1 MHGRDLTFALAG
13 QFIPARRTRIE
24 RCTRSAR
31 ARVMNRL
38 ELEKGE
44 QAMRKRKPSRT
55 DHSRKHRHT
64 GREARAG
71 RRILRSEKIGALP
84 ILNHFLQ
91 RLRLEDWLRE
101 HLPSEDKR
109 VKVPAAKAL
118 LVLLRNLLISRE
130 PLYGIG
136 QWAAGYAPDLLG
148 LTRDELE
155 ALSDDGVG
163 RALGCL
169 FRSALGAFVLTVVRH
184 TIREFEV
191 SLHQLHNDST
201 TITFHG
207 KYTDAAEEDLRS
219 GRRTLAITWGH
230 NKDHRP
236 DLKQLVYILTLSD
249 DGGVPVHFR
258 AESGNTTDDQ
268 THVDTWKLLCE
279 LAGRSDFLYVADS
292 KLATAENMAYLHQH
306 RGRFLT
312 VLPRTRGEDKEFRQ
326 SLREGKVSWRTVYEK
341 IDEEDD
347 EPKRVLDCFSVT
359 NDPVATAEG
368 YRLIWYHSTR
378 KAELDALARANR
390 LQRATRELDALR
402 QRLNSPRTRYR
413 KRDTVAEAVEEIL
426 ASREVKDWIS
436 VTIEERFEE
445 RYRQERRGRPTKDTR
460 YVKQVSTR
468 FALQYQIDHARI
480 AEDQQCDGVF
490 PLVTNVLE
498 LSEREVL
505 LVYKRQ
511 PVIEKRFS
519 QLKSDFH
526 VAPVYLKEVSRI
538 QALLCVY
545 FLVLLVEALLER
557 ELRQAMQREPLD
569 SLPLYPEDRPC
580 RRPTARRV
588 IDLFDDIHRHT
599 LHSGDRTP
607 TVFVT
612 ELTDLQRRILKLL
625 GIPTTDYRG

>member
-1 MHGRDLTFALAG
+1 
-13 QFIPARRTRIE
+13 
-24 RCTRSAR
+24 
-31 ARVMNRL
+31 
-38 ELEKGE
+38 
-44 QAMRKRKPSRT
+44 MRKRKASRVNRP
-55 DHSRKHRHT
+55 RKRKPT
-64 GREARAG
+64 GRQARAG
-71 RRILRSEKIGALP
+71 RQTLRSEKIGALP
-84 ILNHFLQ
+84 ILNHFIE
-91 RLRLEDWLRE
+91 RLRLEQWLRE
-101 HLPSEDKR
+101 CLPPEDKR

-130 PLYGIG
+130 PLYGMG
-136 QWAAGYAPDLLG
+136 EWAASYAPDLLG
-148 LTRDELE
+148 LTLDELE
-155 ALSDDGVG
+155 ALSDDAVG
-163 RALGCL
+163 RALTCL
-169 FRSALGAFVLTVVRH
+169 FRSEQGPFVLAVVGH
-184 TIREFEV
+184 TIREFKV
-191 SLHQLHNDST
+191 TLRQLHNDST

-207 KYTDAAEEDLRS
+207 NYSDAAEEDTRG

-258 AESGNTTDDQ
+258 ATSGNTTDDQ
-268 THVDTWKLLCE
+268 THVETWKLLCE

-306 RGRFLT
+306 RGRFIT
-312 VLPRTRGEDKEFRQ
+312 VLPRTRGEDKVFRQ
-326 SLREGKVSWRTVYEK
+326 SLREGKVSWRTIYEK
-341 IDEEDD
+341 VDEEDD
-347 EPKRVLDCFSVT
+347 QKKVLDRFSTT
-359 NDPVATAEG
+359 NEPTTSAEG
-368 YRLIWYHSTR
+368 YRLLWYHSTR

-390 LQRATRELDALR
+390 IQRATRELDELR

-413 KRDTVAEAVEEIL
+413 QRDKVTMAVEEIL
-426 ASREVKDWIS
+426 KSREAKDWIT
-436 VTIEERFEE
+436 VAIEERVQEC
-445 RYRQERRGRPTKDTR
+445 YRQAGRGRPTKDTR
-460 YVKQVSTR
+460 YVKKISTR
-468 FALQYQIDHARI
+468 FDLSYQIDHARI
-480 AEDQQCDGVF
+480 AEDQRCDGVF

-498 LSEREVL
+498 LSEKELL

-519 QLKSDFH
+519 QLKTDFR
-526 VAPVYLKEVSRI
+526 VAPVYLKDVSRI

-557 ELRQAMQREPLD
+557 ELRQAMEREGLE

-599 LHSGDRTP
+599 LHSDDEAP

-612 ELTDLQRRILKLL
+612 ELSALQRRILKLL
-625 GIPTTDYRG
+625 GVPATKYRA

>member
-1 MHGRDLTFALAG
+1 
-13 QFIPARRTRIE
+13 
-24 RCTRSAR
+24 
-31 ARVMNRL
+31 
-38 ELEKGE
+38 
-44 QAMRKRKPSRT
+44 MRKRKPARAG
-55 DHSRKHRHT
+55 HSRKHKRT
-64 GREARAG
+64 GRQARSG
-71 RRILRSEKIGALP
+71 RQFLRSEKIGALP
-84 ILNHFLQ
+84 VINHFIQ
-91 RLRLEDWLRE
+91 RLRLEEWLRE
-101 HLPSEDKR
+101 HLPPEDKR

-136 QWAAGYAPDLLG
+136 EWAAGYAPDLLG
-148 LTRDELE
+148 LTPDELE

-169 FRSALGAFVLTVVRH
+169 FRSALGAFVLAVVRH
-184 TIREFEV
+184 TIREFEI

-207 KYTDAAEEDLRS
+207 KYQAAAEEDLRS

-249 DGGVPVHFR
+249 DGGVPVHFH
-258 AESGNTTDDQ
+258 AASGNTTDDQ

-312 VLPRTRGEDKEFRQ
+312 VLPRTRGEDKYFRQ
-326 SLREGKVSWRTVYEK
+326 SLRQGEVCWRTVYEK
-341 IDEEDD
+341 INEQDD
-347 EPKRVLDCFSVT
+347 APKRVLDCFSVANHPAT
-359 NDPVATAEG
+359 TAEG
-368 YRLIWYHSTR
+368 YRLLWYHSTR
-378 KAELDALARANR
+378 KAELDALARAHR
-390 LQRATRELDALR
+390 LQRATQELDTLR

-413 KRDTVAEAVEEIL
+413 KHDTVAEAVEEIL
-426 ASREVKDWIS
+426 ASREVKDWIT
-436 VTIEERFEE
+436 VTIEERQEE

-460 YVKQVSTR
+460 YVKHVSMR
-468 FALQYQIDHARI
+468 FALRYQIDYARI

-498 LSEREVL
+498 LSERELL

-519 QLKSDFH
+519 QLKTDFR

-538 QALLCVY
+538 QALLGVY
-545 FLVLLVEALLER
+545 FLVLLIEALLER
-557 ELRQAMQREPLD
+557 QLRQAMQHEQLD

-588 IDLFDDIHRHT
+588 LDLFDDIHRHT
-599 LHSGDRTP
+599 LHNGDRTP

-625 GIPTTDYRG
+625 GIPATQYHG

>member
-1 MHGRDLTFALAG
+1 M
-13 QFIPARRTRIE
+13 RT
-24 RCTRSAR
+24 
-31 ARVMNRL
+31 
-38 ELEKGE
+38 
-44 QAMRKRKPSRT
+44 RKPSRANR
-55 DHSRKHRHT
+55 SRKHRRT
-64 GREARAG
+64 GRQARAG
-71 RRILRSEKIGALP
+71 RRTLCSEKIGALP
-84 ILNHFLQ
+84 ILNHFIR
-91 RLRLEDWLRE
+91 RLRLEELLQE
-101 HLPSEDKR
+101 HLPPEDKR

-136 QWAAGYAPDLLG
+136 EWAAGYAPDLLG
-148 LTRDELE
+148 LTLDELE

-169 FRSALGAFVLTVVRH
+169 FRSELGAFVLAVVRQ
-184 TIREFEV
+184 TIRQFEV
-191 SLHQLHNDST
+191 SLQQLHNDST

-207 KYTDAAEEDLRS
+207 KYEDAAEEDTRG

-258 AESGNTTDDQ
+258 AASGNTSDDQ

-312 VLPRTRGEDKEFRQ
+312 VLPRTRSEDKDFRR
-326 SLREGKVSWRTVYEK
+326 SLREGKVSWWTVYEK
-341 IDEEDD
+341 IDEED
-347 EPKRVLDCFSVT
+347 EEQKVLDRFSAAHQPAT
-359 NDPVATAEG
+359 TAEG
-368 YRLIWYHSTR
+368 YRLLWYHSTR
-378 KAELDALARANR
+378 KAEQDALARANH
-390 LQRATRELDALR
+390 LQRATRELDELR
-402 QRLNSPRTRYR
+402 QRLRSPRTRYR

-426 ASREVKDWIS
+426 KSREVQDWIT
-436 VTIEERFEE
+436 VTIEERLEE
-445 RYRQERRGRPTKDTR
+445 RYRQDRRGRPTKDTR

-468 FALQYQIDHARI
+468 FELSYQIDHTRI

-498 LSEREVL
+498 LSEREAL

-519 QLKSDFH
+519 QLKTDFR
-526 VAPVYLKEVSRI
+526 VAPVYLKDVSRI
-538 QALLCVY
+538 QSLLCVY

-557 ELRQAMQREPLD
+557 ELRQAMEREGLD
-569 SLPLYPEDRPC
+569 SLPMYPENRPC

-599 LHSGDRTP
+599 LSSPDGTP
-607 TVFVT
+607 VVFVT
-612 ELTDLQRRILKLL
+612 ELSELQRRILKLL
-625 GIPTTDYRG
+625 GIPTTQYQI

>member
-1 MHGRDLTFALAG
+1 M
-13 QFIPARRTRIE
+13 
-24 RCTRSAR
+24 C
-31 ARVMNRL
+31 
-38 ELEKGE
+38 
-44 QAMRKRKPSRT
+44 KRKPSRANR
-55 DHSRKHRHT
+55 SRKHKRT
-64 GREARAG
+64 GRQARAG
-71 RRILRSEKIGALP
+71 RQTLRSEKIGALP
-84 ILNHFLQ
+84 ILNHFIQ
-91 RLRLEDWLRE
+91 RLRLEELLQA
-101 HLPSEDKR
+101 HLPPEDKR

-130 PLYGIG
+130 PLYGMG
-136 QWAAGYAPDLLG
+136 EWATGYAPDLLG
-148 LTRDELE
+148 LTLDELE

-169 FRSALGAFVLTVVRH
+169 FRSEQGTFVLAVVRH
-184 TIREFEV
+184 TIREFKV
-191 SLHQLHNDST
+191 TLRQLHNDST

-207 KYTDAAEEDLRS
+207 NYSHAAEEDTRA

-258 AESGNTTDDQ
+258 ATSGNTTDDQ

-292 KLATAENMAYLHQH
+292 KLATAENMAYVHQH
-306 RGRFLT
+306 RGRFIT
-312 VLPRTRGEDKEFRQ
+312 VLPRTRGEDKDFRQ
-326 SLREGKVSWRTVYEK
+326 SLREEKVSWRTIYEK

-347 EPKRVLDCFSVT
+347 QKKVLDCFSVANEPT
-359 NDPVATAEG
+359 TSAEG
-368 YRLIWYHSTR
+368 YRLLWYHSTR
-378 KAELDALARANR
+378 KAELDGLARTNR
-390 LQRATRELDALR
+390 LQRATRELDELR

-413 KRDTVAEAVEEIL
+413 KRSKVAEAVKEIVK
-426 ASREVKDWIS
+426 SRKVKDWLT
-436 VTIEERFEE
+436 VAIEERVEE

-460 YVKQVSTR
+460 YVKKTSTR
-468 FALQYQIDHARI
+468 FDLRYRIDYARI

-498 LSEREVL
+498 LSEKEVL
-505 LVYKRQ
+505 LIYKRQ

-519 QLKSDFH
+519 QLKTDFR
-526 VAPVYLKEVSRI
+526 VAPVYLKDVSRI
-538 QALLCVY
+538 QSLLCVY

-557 ELRQAMQREPLD
+557 ELRQAMEREGLE

-580 RRPTARRV
+580 RRPTARRI
-588 IDLFDDIHRHT
+588 IDLFDDIYCHT
-599 LHSGDRTP
+599 LYSDEEAP

-612 ELTDLQRRILKLL
+612 ELSALQRRILKLL
-625 GIPTTDYRG
+625 GVPATKYRG

>member
-1 MHGRDLTFALAG
+1 
-13 QFIPARRTRIE
+13 
-24 RCTRSAR
+24 
-31 ARVMNRL
+31 
-38 ELEKGE
+38 
-44 QAMRKRKPSRT
+44 MRKRKRSRA
-55 DHSRKHRHT
+55 DHSRKHKRT
-64 GREARAG
+64 GRQARAG
-71 RRILRSEKIGALP
+71 RQTLRSEKIGALP
-84 ILNHFLQ
+84 ILNHFIQ
-91 RLRLEDWLRE
+91 RLRLEELLRE
-101 HLPSEDKR
+101 HLPPEDKR

-130 PLYGIG
+130 PLYGMG
-136 QWAAGYAPDLLG
+136 EWAAGYAPDLLG
-148 LTRDELE
+148 LTLDELE

-169 FRSALGAFVLTVVRH
+169 FRCEQGAFVLAVVRH

-191 SLHQLHNDST
+191 TLRQLHNDST

-207 KYTDAAEEDLRS
+207 NYSDAAEEDTRG
-219 GRRTLAITWGH
+219 GRRTLAIIWGH

-258 AESGNTTDDQ
+258 AASGNTTDDQ

-306 RGRFLT
+306 RGRFIT
-312 VLPRTRGEDKEFRQ
+312 VLPRTRGEDKDFRQ
-326 SLREGKVSWRTVYEK
+326 SLREGKVSWRTIHEK
-341 IDEEDD
+341 IDQQDQQ
-347 EPKRVLDCFSVT
+347 KVLDRFSTTNEPVT
-359 NDPVATAEG
+359 SEEG
-368 YRLIWYHSTR
+368 YRLLWYHSTR

-390 LQRATRELDALR
+390 LQRATRELDELR
-402 QRLNSPRTRYR
+402 QRLTSPRTRHR
-413 KRDTVAEAVEEIL
+413 QRDKVAEAVEEIL
-426 ASREVKDWIS
+426 KSREVRDWIS
-436 VTIEERFEE
+436 VTIEERVQE

-468 FALQYQIDHARI
+468 FDLSYQIDHARI
-480 AEDQQCDGVF
+480 AEDQRCDGVF
-490 PLVTNVLE
+490 PLVTNVPE
-498 LSEREVL
+498 LSEKELL

-519 QLKSDFH
+519 QLKTDFR
-526 VAPVYLKEVSRI
+526 VAPVYLKDVSRI
-538 QALLCVY
+538 QSLLCVY

-557 ELRQAMQREPLD
+557 ELRQAMEREGLD

-588 IDLFDDIHRHT
+588 IDLFADIHRHT
-599 LHSGDRTP
+599 LYSDEEAP
-607 TVFVT
+607 TTFVT
-612 ELTDLQRRILKLL
+612 ELSALQRRILKLL
-625 GIPTTDYRG
+625 GVPASQYRA

>member
-1 MHGRDLTFALAG
+1 MH
-13 QFIPARRTRIE
+13 
-24 RCTRSAR
+24 
-31 ARVMNRL
+31 
-38 ELEKGE
+38 
-44 QAMRKRKPSRT
+44 KRKPSRT
-55 DHSRKHRHT
+55 NHPRKRKPASRQ
-64 GREARAG
+64 ARAG
-71 RRILRSEKIGALP
+71 RRTLRSEKVGALP
-84 ILNHFLQ
+84 IINHFIR
-91 RLRLEDWLRE
+91 RLRLEELLRE
-101 HLPSEDKR
+101 HLPREDKR

-148 LTRDELE
+148 LTLDELE

-169 FRSALGAFVLTVVRH
+169 FRSEQGTFVLAVVGH
-184 TIREFEV
+184 TIHEFQV
-191 SLHQLHNDST
+191 TLQQLHNDST

-207 KYTDAAEEDLRS
+207 KYSDAAEEDTRG
-219 GRRTLAITWGH
+219 GRPTLAITWGH

-258 AESGNTTDDQ
+258 AASGNTTDDQ

-306 RGRFLT
+306 RGRFIT
-312 VLPRTRGEDKEFRQ
+312 VLPRTRGEDKAFRQ
-326 SLREGKVSWRTVYEK
+326 SLREGKVSWRTIYEK
-341 IDEEDD
+341 VDEEDD
-347 EPKRVLDCFSVT
+347 QKKVLDRFSTTNEPVT
-359 NDPVATAEG
+359 SAEG
-368 YRLIWYHSTR
+368 YRLLWYHSTR

-390 LQRATRELDALR
+390 IQRAARELDELR
-402 QRLNSPRTRYR
+402 QRLTSPRTRYR
-413 KRDTVAEAVEEIL
+413 KHDKVTDAVEEIL
-426 ASREVKDWIS
+426 KSREVKDWIT
-436 VTIEERFEE
+436 VAIEERVEE
-445 RYRQERRGRPTKDTR
+445 RYRQQRRGRPTKDTR

-468 FALQYQIDHARI
+468 FDLNYQIDHARI
-480 AEDQQCDGVF
+480 AEDQRCDGVF

-498 LSEREVL
+498 VSAKELL

-519 QLKSDFH
+519 QLKTDFR
-526 VAPVYLKEVSRI
+526 VAPVYLKDVSRI
-538 QALLCVY
+538 QSLLCVY

-557 ELRQAMQREPLD
+557 ELRQAMEREGLD

-588 IDLFDDIHRHT
+588 IDLFDLFDDIQRHT
-599 LHSGDRTP
+599 LNSDEETP

-612 ELTDLQRRILKLL
+612 ELSDLQRRILKLL
-625 GIPTTDYRG
+625 GVPATKYRA